1 MADATNEEL
10 IEQWKNQP
18 APLLPLLHAFHDRDG
33 YLSDDALRA
42 VSDGL
47 KTPLADLYG
56 TVTFYHH
63 FSRTP
68 GGLEAPRVCTG
79 NICCM
84 RGGNATLP
92 RPNGKAGSA
101 PSALS

>member
-1 MADATNEEL
+1 MATFL
-10 IEQWKNQP
+10 MMPSVRYPK
-18 APLLPLLHAFHDRDG
+18 
-33 YLSDDALRA
+33 
-42 VSDGL
+42 GL

-79 NICCM
+79 NICCL
-84 RGGNATLP
+84 RGGNDIFESFKS
-92 RPNGKAGSA
+92 RGSECY
-101 PSALS
+101 